1 PFALPLL
8 VFLLVLYGMLAW
20 TVYTS
25 LSDWQGT
32 PPNYT
37 FAGLKWYRFM
47 VGVDRFWV
55 DLDNNLRWLVL
66 GVVPTTVLAL
76 CVAYL
81 LEIGAV
87 RGIEAYLRTLVLY
100 PAAMS
105 FVVTGAIWSW
115 WYQADR
121 GGLNTLLL
129 GSGLAVV
136 IFALAF
142 IIIIPYTIYALQRW
156 FE

>member
-1 PFALPLL
+1 
-8 VFLLVLYGMLAW
+8 MLAW

-32 PPNYT
+32 APNYT

-47 VGVDRFWV
+47 VGLDRFWV

-66 GVVPTTVLAL
+66 GVGPTTVLAL

-100 PAAMS
+100 RTAQS
-105 FVVTGAIWSW
+105 LVVTGSICTRM
-115 WYQADR
+115 YQADR
-121 GGLNTLLL
+121 
-129 GSGLAVV
+129 VV
-136 IFALAF
+136 
-142 IIIIPYTIYALQRW
+142 
-156 FE
+156 